1 MRDLTVLSTAC
12 GAIFM
17 PGFFRC
23 LKENHERN
31 IKIIGC
37 DISDGKFMAAIV
49 DVYYKVPRYTESDYI
64 DKIIEICV
72 NENVDV
78 VFPQISMELE
88 LFRSRLSDFERIG
101 VKVAVSSKDTLAV
114 ANNKYLLYETM
125 KYNGLETPSY
135 YKVRSKETLTDA
147 VKALG
152 YPQKNV
158 CIKVADSSGS
168 RGIRIISANKSK
180 ADIFLHEKPSSLFV
194 TLGEMIS
201 IINECAKRK
210 NLPDLFAM
218 EAMPGCEYTV
228 DLLADKGKV
237 LCFAGRRN
245 TISSMS
251 IAQESIVEE
260 QPGAFRLC
268 EQIVSLL
275 ELDGNLG
282 FDFMMN
288 AKDEPVFTDLNPRI
302 TATIVLYAAAGVNFP
317 YLRVKQLLNE
327 ELPVVKAKTGVSLI
341 RKYNDVLVGR
351 EGNVIEL

>member
-31 IKIIGC
+31 ITIIGC
-37 DISDGKFMAAIV
+37 DISDGKFMTAIV
-49 DVYYKVPRYTESDYI
+49 DAYYQVPRYSELDYI
-64 DKIIEICV
+64 DKLIEICV
-72 NENVDV
+72 KESVDV

-88 LFRSRLSDFERIG
+88 LFRDRLSDFERIG

-114 ANNKYLLYETM
+114 ANNKYMLYEMM
-125 KYNGLETPSY
+125 KNNGLETPSY
-135 YKVRSKETLTDA
+135 YKVDSKETLMNA
-147 VKALG
+147 VSNLG
-152 YPQKNV
+152 YPQKDV
-158 CIKVADSSGS
+158 CIKVPDSSGS
-168 RGIRIISANKSK
+168 RGVRIISAHKSK
-180 ADIFLHEKPSSLFV
+180 ANIFLNEKPSSLFV
-194 TLGEMIS
+194 TLEETIS
-201 IINECAKRK
+201 IIEECAEFQ

-237 LCFAGRRN
+237 IYSAGRRN
-245 TISSMS
+245 TVSSMS

-260 QPGAFRLC
+260 QPKAFRLC

-282 FDFMMN
+282 FDFMMDAN
-288 AKDEPVFTDLNPRI
+288 NEPVFTDLNPRI
-302 TATIVLYAAAGVNFP
+302 TATIVLYAAAGINFP
-317 YLRVKQLLNE
+317 YLRIKQLLNE
-327 ELPVVKAKTGVSLI
+327 ELPIVKAKTGVSLI
-341 RKYNDVLVGR
+341 RKYNDVLVDQ
-351 EGNVIEL
+351 EGHVIQL